1 MNFNPLQMMMQMGQK
16 QQSKIQNPPIDP
28 QRFYQMAPKLTKEN
42 LVQLAQQA
50 RAHGVALPGATAT
63 QTSAS
68 TTDVRTVN
76 FFKNCP
82 STSFLLCH
90 K

>member
-16 QQSKIQNPPIDP
+16 QQPKIQNPPIDP

-50 RAHGVALPGATAT
+50 RAQEWHDKVERKIK
-63 QTSAS
+63 S
-68 TTDVRTVN
+68 
-76 FFKNCP
+76 C
-82 STSFLLCH
+82 
-90 K
+90 

>member
-16 QQSKIQNPPIDP
+16 QQHPQAPNPPIDP

-50 RAHGVALPGATAT
+50 RAQGIPDEQIEQGL
-63 QTSAS
+63 
-68 TTDVRTVN
+68 N
-76 FFKNCP
+76 
-82 STSFLLCH
+82 FLLNL